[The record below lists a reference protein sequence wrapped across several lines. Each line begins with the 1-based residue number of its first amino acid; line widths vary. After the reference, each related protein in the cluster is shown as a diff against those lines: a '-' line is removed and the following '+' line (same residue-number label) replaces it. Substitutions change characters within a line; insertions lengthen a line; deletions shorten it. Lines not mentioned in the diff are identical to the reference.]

1 MLVMVMM
8 MMVVLPSSFLL
19 PFLCRSFA
27 TVVVVSVRVY
37 RVPVNVKQHALDKKY
52 QQIPRQRERESSRI
66 PSRRNLHL
74 LLVLHQHAAGV
85 PRGGDVLCADVVNL
99 DMGNIVISDGDLIR
113 NQVSSDGR
121 VYPLGYDK
129 FASKQ
134 KKKQQQ

>member
-8 MMVVLPSSFLL
+8 MIAMLVMVMMMIAMLVVVMLSFLL

-37 RVPVNVKQHALDKKY
+37 RVPVNVKQHSLDKKY

-74 LLVLHQHAAGV
+74 LLVLHQV
-85 PRGGDVLCADVVNL
+85 RKQVRQPGG
-99 DMGNIVISDGDLIR
+99 
-113 NQVSSDGR
+113 
-121 VYPLGYDK
+121 
-129 FASKQ
+129 
-134 KKKQQQ
+134 